1 MVAVSEYR
9 TTITFGRSCFEFF
22 DYITLDDGEVPV
34 EELIN
39 AIENPTYNSF
49 KEHFFLKMQSGL

>member
-1 MVAVSEYR
+1 
-9 TTITFGRSCFEFF
+9 
-22 DYITLDDGEVPV
+22 V

-49 KEHFFLKMQSGL
+49 KEHFFLKMAKLFINNSAKADYKQS